1 MAPRL
6 AGPLQSMC
14 SSQCVLATHQQCH
27 SRKRRYDME
36 GDRPANLSWD
46 SHGIFIKKIVGSLS
60 LSLYRNCAVAEL
72 SSYSQ
77 GSVGT
82 FAAQCPALQLNCTV
96 DLLPIMVRL
105 KLPYAI
111 HLQDPLPPLVA
122 TESIASSLFK
132 HLKSGG
138 DSCAN
143 ISCNP
148 RFATFY
154 TDDIHSRVVNQLTKG
169 MEENYRQ
176 MNLFK
181 LPSH

>member
-1 MAPRL
+1 MC
-6 AGPLQSMC
+6 AGHASAVPFKKKKVRYGRGPTCQSI
-14 SSQCVLATHQQCH
+14 LGLPWHF
-27 SRKRRYDME
+27 Y
-36 GDRPANLSWD
+36 
-46 SHGIFIKKIVGSLS
+46 KKNCRLS

-132 HLKSGG
+132 HLKSEG

-176 MNLFK
+176 TNLFK